1 MKITYI
7 LAIFS
12 FTILMTS
19 CGAGKYATKAQEG
32 EVEMSLNKGMCF
44 GKCPVYSI
52 KVMKG
57 GSVELSAR
65 KFVEGKKG
73 LYRKKLDKS
82 SYKDLLKVFK
92 ESNYTQFLAEYASN
106 IPDLPMVTIG
116 YVALDTLALVRG
128 KEERPSALM
137 QLQYKMER
145 LAQSEGWDLIKEYT
159 RSDIE
164 EQEEKPKYI
173 LSEIIILPNPGTML
187 PRWFKSY
194 EEFGVRVLKRITPN
208 QNYWLITYDQ
218 GKVKPEKMLAM
229 LKADESIMEA
239 EFNKETSTRED
250 R

>member
-1 MKITYI
+1 
-7 LAIFS
+7 
-12 FTILMTS
+12 
-19 CGAGKYATKAQEG
+19 
-32 EVEMSLNKGMCF
+32 
-44 GKCPVYSI
+44 
-52 KVMKG
+52 
-57 GSVELSAR
+57 
-65 KFVEGKKG
+65 
-73 LYRKKLDKS
+73 
-82 SYKDLLKVFK
+82 
-92 ESNYTQFLAEYASN
+92 
-106 IPDLPMVTIG
+106 
-116 YVALDTLALVRG
+116 VRG

-173 LSEIIILPNPGTML
+173 LSEIIILPKPGTML

-218 GKVKPEKMLAM
+218 GKVKPDKMLAM